1 MVPKQSTSKNEMV
14 LDATYFVL
22 RQMILYINQP
32 ALNCVGRA
40 RETVGWYKSTLA
52 RKCTILFQMD
62 NKQDPK
68 FVPLVE
74 KGNSTASLVAYMQSQ
89 QRKRSLRDVTIV
101 VSCFAILAWCGYL
114 TLSVKD
120 GRFFLYMY
128 SSDQAFEGVLDMR
141 MAEMEIKRIEE
152 VVNEVVAAIPA
163 EKNPEVRI

>member
-1 MVPKQSTSKNEMV
+1 MS
-14 LDATYFVL
+14 
-22 RQMILYINQP
+22 
-32 ALNCVGRA
+32 G
-40 RETVGWYKSTLA
+40 
-52 RKCTILFQMD
+52 
-62 NKQDPK
+62 KQDPI
-68 FVPLVE
+68 FTPLME
-74 KGNSTASLVAYMQSQ
+74 EGNSKEDNSKTLTLVQYMQSQ